1 MALRNTQ
8 LIAVFNGATNLID
21 IAEINM
27 GINAVRD
34 QVHAQGY
41 KAYISCALT
50 IAE

>member
-8 LIAVFNGATNLID
+8 LIAVFNSATNLID

-27 GINAVRD
+27 WINAVRD
-34 QVHAQGY
+34 HIHAQGY
-41 KAYISCALT
+41 KTDISCALT